1 MNMISLVLQFSH
13 FDSKHTGFSSNLCG
27 CRGHREG
34 GAGGGGG
41 HFSPSTF
48 FFGMVI
54 YFLFSAFG
62 VGGVGGAF
70 PVLCKKHFHL
80 DKDPTSG
87 KLIVLVWWLQFY
99 SEGTSKLAADKPR
112 RRGWCK
118 NSLHVFNHITTFL
131 ECSVACILLNFIINV
146 QRCIIDA

>member
-1 MNMISLVLQFSH
+1 MISLVLQFSH
-13 FDSKHTGFSSNLCG
+13 LESKHTGFSSNLGG

-34 GAGGGGG
+34 GAGGGGSLQPL
-41 HFSPSTF
+41 HFFLWYGYLF
-48 FFGMVI
+48 FIQCLWGWR
-54 YFLFSAFG
+54 G
-62 VGGVGGAF
+62 WGAF

-80 DKDPTSG
+80 EKDPTSG

>member
-1 MNMISLVLQFSH
+1 
-13 FDSKHTGFSSNLCG
+13 
-27 CRGHREG
+27 
-34 GAGGGGG
+34 
-41 HFSPSTF
+41 
-48 FFGMVI
+48 MVI

-62 VGGVGGAF
+62 VGGVGGEF

>member
-1 MNMISLVLQFSH
+1 MISLVSQFSH
-13 FDSKHTGFSSNLCG
+13 FDSKRTGFSSNLCG

-34 GAGGGGG
+34 GAGGG

-131 ECSVACILLNFIINV
+131 ECSVACILFNFIINV

>member
-1 MNMISLVLQFSH
+1 MDMISLVLQFSH
-13 FDSKHTGFSSNLCG
+13 FDSKHIGFSSNLCG

-34 GAGGGGG
+34 GAGGGG

-62 VGGVGGAF
+62 AGGVGGAF

-112 RRGWCK
+112 RRSWCK
-118 NSLHVFNHITTFL
+118 NSLHVFNHNNFL
-131 ECSVACILLNFIINV
+131 RMLCGLYTLEFYY
-146 QRCIIDA
+146 

>member
-27 CRGHREG
+27 CRCHEREG
-34 GAGGGGG
+34 LGGGGG

-54 YFLFSAFG
+54 YFLFSAF
-62 VGGVGGAF
+62 GVGGAF

>member
-1 MNMISLVLQFSH
+1 MISVVLQFSH
-13 FDSKHTGFSSNLCG
+13 FDSKPTGFSSNLCG
-27 CRGHREG
+27 CRGHR
-34 GAGGGGG
+34 GGG

-70 PVLCKKHFHL
+70 LVLCKKHFHL

-99 SEGTSKLAADKPR
+99 SERTSKLAAYKPR